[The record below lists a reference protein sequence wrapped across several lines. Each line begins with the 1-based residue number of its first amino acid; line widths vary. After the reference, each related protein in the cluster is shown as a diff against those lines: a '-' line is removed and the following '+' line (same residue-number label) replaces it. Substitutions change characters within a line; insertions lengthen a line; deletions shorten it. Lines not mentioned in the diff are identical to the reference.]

1 MKLFNTTIIIRIKW
15 IYSAISI
22 AAGIMIISSLPA
34 KASGVGLQIVS
45 GGGVFLNERADDFY
59 SKHNNIASTMTI
71 GCGFVADTN
80 LGGKSIFNY
89 RFRLGY
95 DFQRGDYPD
104 MEDLHRVSMTHIF
117 GAGIYADEYLRLWVG
132 PQVGFGYMWGSNG
145 YYVGR
150 YTGINVFPYYKYW
163 DIMDYSQFNISVG
176 LCLGLNIA
184 IGPSVSIPI
193 EAGIRFNIY
202 TDFEKHDEDGYEK
215 KLFSVMG
222 PEGYAAIGVMYR
234 FNESSAAERGARP

>member
-1 MKLFNTTIIIRIKW
+1 
-15 IYSAISI
+15 
-22 AAGIMIISSLPA
+22 MIISSLPA
-34 KASGVGLQIVS
+34 EAAGVGFQVVS
-45 GGGVFLNERADDFY
+45 GGSSLLYEHADNFY
-59 SKHNNIASTMTI
+59 SKQNNIATTMTI

-95 DFQRGDYPD
+95 DFQRGDNPD
-104 MEDLHRVSMTHIF
+104 IKDLHRVSMTHVF
-117 GAGIYADEYLRLWVG
+117 GAGIYTDEYLRLWVG

-145 YYVGR
+145 YYVYR
-150 YTGINVFPYYKYW
+150 YTGISGFPYDKYW
-163 DIMDYSQFNISVG
+163 DIMDYSLFTISAG

-193 EAGIRFNIY
+193 EAGIRYNIC
-202 TDFEKHDEDGYEK
+202 TNFEKHDEDGYEK

-234 FNESSAAERGARP
+234 FNESPAAERGARP